1 MVQDLSSAVLSLE
14 KDLQNKQYHLK
25 TLKCQ
30 TQTLLASS
38 DQKDQDLSQCLD
50 AIECV
55 KETGEALRMERDRAR
70 VQLNQVE
77 EEISKITHHC
87 HQSIGSNEKV
97 KNQIYSTQTFIR
109 SLEDEELN
117 IGDKLS
123 GLED

>member
-38 DQKDQDLSQCLD
+38 DQKDQDLNQCLD

-55 KETGEALRMERDRAR
+55 KEAGETLRMERDRLR
-70 VQLNQVE
+70 SQVNQAD
-77 EEISKITHHC
+77 EEICKITHNC

-97 KNQIYSTQTFIR
+97 RNQIHSTQTFIR
-109 SLEDEELN
+109 SL
-117 IGDKLS
+117 
-123 GLED
+123 

>member
-38 DQKDQDLSQCLD
+38 DQKDQDLNQCLD

-55 KETGEALRMERDRAR
+55 KEAGETLRMERDRLR
-70 VQLNQVE
+70 SQVNQAD
-77 EEISKITHHC
+77 EEICKITHNC
-87 HQSIGSNEKV
+87 YQSIGSNEKV
-97 KNQIYSTQTFIR
+97 RNQIHSTQTFIR
-109 SLEDEELN
+109 SL
-117 IGDKLS
+117 
-123 GLED
+123 